1 MALPPGLNDLA
12 KLMLLASDASYFD
25 NAKGYF
31 APTQL
36 GALKDTNYGVEP
48 QYSIPPG
55 FLKELEFHSTPT
67 TGFGFVAYVKR
78 GATSAETEVIIALR
92 GTDGLNPTDWVS
104 NSQYWGWNQWNS
116 PAGRAQVF
124 AFLDSLKTN
133 PLDQDTAF
141 QGTIH
146 FTGQSL
152 GGGLAQYAA
161 YDYVLSHQELTGFS
175 KANITLTTFN
185 GFGAALGFKQNAGGY
200 NSDVLN
206 DIGSNAH
213 FYTEGDLVSR
223 LGWDSVSGFGHTG
236 GTAYFLS
243 VGSSRIDPDTGEPFL
258 LNAVDAHRIETGF
271 YPFLNPGVEFEVAV
285 ARPID
290 YLPVTNVTQ
299 IAALFG
305 RILNNQNV
313 SPIESIPR
321 LAAGLIAALSLGDST
336 ETNALVQAVLTNLHS
351 SDNMP
356 DKWYV
361 ALRSLDWGKIA
372 QNPAFQLLALP
383 GYGVILLGAILS
395 DALQFQVDRH
405 VQLFNSLRDWVS
417 PAISTPDLQVSSE
430 DRRVQMDMLFSL
442 IPGAA
447 IGSKFAPVLQPLG
460 VDVEAFAQRV
470 VSNGEN
476 WVSETFKY
484 LREQAQGTL
493 ADTSVGSFV
502 VKLASKFAEVA
513 LSSGM
518 AELTVQGYLDSVI
531 VPMIRDTA
539 NGTANAVSE
548 FVQDIPNTLF
558 NFGRTIS
565 NLADVQLIDQAYA
578 AELNDP
584 RLSSSI
590 RAAAEEAREIVQRAG
605 QTVVIAT
612 GMGVNP
618 FDTPGFVPGGA
629 SSATVEEKLGQ
640 VFRLSLPFA
649 AGTGGQQI
657 SLQLQGPQVNQLSV
671 LTENGVQAIGANGT
685 FELTVP
691 EGTDQVYF
699 TLNASDGVSSN
710 ATVTLSATL
719 VDTTTGV
726 ATHTPQV
733 ESVVSVNAFV
743 GNTDQYYQ
751 SYVEDWSSLTDPNVG
766 VPMGGGGFYHLT
778 LIGGAGPD
786 YTTTFN
792 GFGDDAIYGNGGN
805 DSLIGGMGHDRL
817 FGGDGDDYLVADQPD
832 DDPLPEFNPTGPTR
846 STQDGKDFVD
856 GGNGNDLLAGGGNAD
871 RLIGGAGDDFLWGDA
886 YTTGIV
892 EQHPDGSVTI
902 INLTGVLRPD
912 DDVLDGG
919 EGNDYLSGDGGADTL
934 DGGVGDDVLWGD
946 SEEGLTFLYA
956 MTPGDDF
963 LTGDAGNDQLAGGAG
978 DDVLLGG
985 SGKDLL
991 FGDDESVGVALQ
1003 GDDWLEGGE
1012 GDDQLS
1018 GRGGNDTLLGGNGI
1032 DVLFGGDGNDTLDG
1046 GEGADAGFGG
1056 AGDDEIVAGAG
1067 ADQFDGE
1074 DGDDFLIGDEGNDL
1088 LIGGAGIDR
1097 LDGGADND
1105 LLLGGADADT
1115 VFGGDGNDELQGES
1129 GNDFLSGDAGD
1140 DRLFGQESDDEL
1152 FGGDGN
1158 DGLRGDNGADQLDGG
1173 AGDDILVGD
1182 ADGQIGGTG
1191 GNDVLIGGAGND
1203 TLVGGGGQDTYVY
1216 GPGDGADT
1224 IADARGEGNRLVFGP
1239 GISLDGLTLG
1249 VASGA
1254 LVMHVGSSGQTL
1266 TIGGFDAANV
1276 DAGSGINTYQFA
1288 DGTVLTHEQLVARG
1302 FAFTGSLG
1310 GDVLTGATNGL
1321 NKLAGG
1327 AGDDTYIVNHV
1338 TDQVLEAS
1346 NEGIDAVHTS
1356 VDFTLS
1362 DFVENLF
1369 AAVPEGSSSAPV
1381 ALTGN
1386 NLSNMIQALP
1396 GLPTDNR
1403 LQGRGGNDQILAFEG
1418 NDILEGGAGEDMLD
1432 GGSGSDTYVFGM
1444 GDGVDV
1450 VIDQSTA
1457 GTDIDTI
1464 QFGPG
1469 VVPSDVRVRL
1479 LQGQEPNEFER
1490 AVELG
1495 SGVDKMILRN
1505 ASIEQMAFADG
1516 TIWDAAAIEARTEGL
1531 TLRASQTGSSLS
1543 GTVYRD
1549 TLIGEGG
1556 DDFLDGNENADRMV
1570 GGAGDDRY
1578 RVDHSGDVVVEADGE
1593 GADTVFSLVDYT
1605 LPDQV
1610 ENLILRGTGQPAADP
1625 VRGEGNADANQL
1637 LGNFVSNLLI
1647 GGAGADVL
1655 WGGFSIGSDY
1665 GPGDDDLSGG
1675 TGNDTYVVEGEF
1687 NGFDT
1692 IHDIA
1697 LPGEGNRLQF
1707 GNSIRPGDVV
1717 FAQEGSSL
1725 RITNAGGTDGVVLA
1739 DFDPSGMTG
1748 SLVAEVVAFGSG
1760 VEDVTGGYETRLL
1773 ALMNPSVWTDQA
1785 ETLTGTSNAEVMK
1798 GQGGDDV
1805 MEGGAGNDVLIGGTG
1820 NDTYVLN
1827 PGDGFDLIDDQS
1839 GSGDVNLV
1847 QFGAGITQDML
1858 HVWYSGTSS
1867 IGGLMVR
1874 VGMSGDGLHFLGVSA
1889 EDPAA
1894 PHAIDTFSFVDG
1906 THLSFAQLFDHEVLV
1921 QGTGRSDG
1929 ELFGTVADDR
1939 MVGLAG
1945 SESLSSGA
1953 GSDTLIGGP
1962 GNDVLDGGEGGDTYV
1977 FNPGDG
1983 IDEIRDDIGD
1993 PASPDVNRLRF
2004 GTGITASDLALF
2016 TNGDGITVNR
2026 VAVGTSGDEISLP
2039 NFADFIP
2046 ALTVAEFADGVTL
2059 DLYNLYAANLRTDNQ
2074 TIVGGE
2080 GELVLIGGTGNDTI
2094 LGGSSPS
2101 TLLGGMGDDVLV
2113 GADGTNLLMGGRGSD
2128 FIQGGAGH
2136 DTYLFNLGDGIDTI
2150 QDVEAVGAGNHIQF
2164 GAGILQ
2170 NNLIFTRD
2178 EATRTLTIQVGASG
2192 TDRLVL
2198 TNFDP
2203 TGANGSLVV
2212 ETLVFADGSTAS
2224 LAQLLGLGGPVA
2236 TNGDDTFTTGSGND
2250 VIDALGGNDTVDAGA
2265 GNDTLTG
2272 GSGNDTLSGGSGDDT
2287 YIFNAGDGTDTIND
2301 TSLPGEGNTVQFGR
2315 GIDPAGLN
2323 LDLGSL
2329 LIRVGTNGDALHL
2342 TTFDSSNALSP
2353 RTIENFRFADGTVLS
2368 YDQLIARGFDLT
2380 GTVGDDQITGT
2391 NVVDRISGLA
2401 GRDTIQAGAG
2411 NDLLNGGL
2419 GSDTYLFN
2427 LGDGIDTIQDV
2438 ATAGEGN
2445 RIQFGAGITQNNLTF
2460 TRDEA
2465 ARTLT
2470 IQVGSSGT
2478 DKLFLTNFD
2487 PTGAN
2492 GSLMVETLIFADGN
2506 MVNLADLFVNHA
2518 PRVTNPLADQIVPE
2532 DAPFSF
2538 VVPATTF
2545 ADQDAGDGLTLSA
2558 SLADGTVLPGWL
2570 SFGASTAMF
2579 SGTPDDAQVGSLDL
2593 RVTATDREDLN
2604 VSDVFRLTVA
2614 NVNEAPTVAVPLANQ
2629 TAVEDT
2635 AVTFA
2640 VPESTFTDVDLGDVL
2655 TYSATLAEGSP
2666 LPAWLNFNS
2675 TTQTFSGAPGTGD
2688 AGSLQIAMTATD
2700 SGNLSATDQFAFA
2713 ISGPLPQTLRGT
2725 SGNDVLIG
2733 GRGDD
2738 TLTGLAGN
2746 DTLIGGLGHDLFD
2759 GGTGTDT
2766 MQGGAGNDTYV
2777 VDAAGD
2783 VVTELANEGT
2793 DMVQSALLAYTLG
2806 ADIENLTLTG
2816 TGQSAGIGNA
2826 LSNVLTGNS
2835 GANLLDGK
2843 GGADAMAGG
2852 AGDDLYM
2859 VDHTGD
2865 TVIERANE
2873 GALDSVTSSVSYA
2886 LSENVENLVLTGTA
2900 AIVGTGN
2907 ELDNVLTGN
2916 SAANVLVGL
2925 GGNDT
2930 YVIGAGDTVVEAVN
2944 EGTDRVISGITHTL
2958 ATNVENLTLI
2968 GFSAINGTGNAL
2980 DNVLNGLLNLASNTL
2995 TGGAGN
3001 DTYILGSG
3009 DQVVEAA
3016 TEGIDTVQS
3025 SLTYTLGANVENLTL
3040 TGFSAVNGTGN
3051 SLNNTMTGNS
3061 ANNTLS
3067 GANGNDTLRGGLGND
3082 TVRGGSGN
3090 DAFLFGRGEG
3100 QDLIQDTSG
3109 TADKIL
3115 YDAGINPLD
3124 LVISRQ
3130 ANDLRLTIHGTTDR
3144 VTVQNWYS
3152 APTTAQIE
3160 TIQAGN
3166 GQTMLSAQVD
3176 QLIQAMAGFTQQTG
3190 LTWDQAID
3198 QRPQEVQAVLAAS
3211 WQ

>member
-1 MALPPGLNDLA
+1 MLSGSALA
-12 KLMLLASDASYFD
+12 ALL
-25 NAKGYF
+25 
-31 APTQL
+31 
-36 GALKDTNYGVEP
+36 DTTYGVAP
-48 QYSIPPG
+48 QYSIPSGYSAVSQGVDPN
-55 FLKELEFHSTPT
+55 
-67 TGFGFVAYVKR
+67 TGFGFIAYRKD
-78 GATSAETEVIIALR
+78 GATPAETEIIVALR
-92 GTDGLNPTDWVS
+92 GTDGPNPQDWVA
-104 NSQYWGWNQWNS
+104 NSQYLGWNQWNERGG
-116 PAGRAQVF
+116 GRDLVF
-124 AFLDSLKTN
+124 GFLDSLK
-133 PLDQDTAF
+133 PDAGTAF
-141 QGTIH
+141 HGKVH

-161 YDYVLSHQELTGFS
+161 YEYVRDRVGAAGFAGFS

-185 GFGAALGFKQNAGGY
+185 GFGGVLGLQQNVAGGY
-200 NSDVLN
+200 QSSVLAG
-206 DIGSNAH
+206 IGSNAH

-223 LGWDSVSGFGHTG
+223 LGSLGGVGHTG
-236 GTAYFLS
+236 VTTYILNAHATE
-243 VGSSRIDPDTGEPFL
+243 IDPDTGEPFL
-258 LNAVDAHRIETGF
+258 LNFVDAHRIETGF
-271 YPFLNPGVEFEVAV
+271 YPFLDPGVEFEAAV
-285 ARPID
+285 AQPID
-290 YLPVTNVTQ
+290 YLPMQNVQQ
-299 IAALFG
+299 IAALYG
-305 RILNNQNV
+305 RIGNDQDV
-313 SPIESIPR
+313 SPRESIPR
-321 LAAGLIAALSLGDST
+321 LAAGLIAGLSLGNPS
-336 ETNALVQAVLTNLHS
+336 ELNALVQAVLTNFHS
-351 SDNMP
+351 AGQMTDE
-356 DKWYV
+356 WYV
-361 ALRSLDWGKIA
+361 CLREHDWGAIA
-372 QNPAFQLLALP
+372 RNTAIAFPKQTAGAYAVSLLAA
-383 GYGVILLGAILS
+383 VMS
-395 DALQFQVDRH
+395 DALELADDQRGQMVSRL
-405 VQLFNSLRDWVS
+405 QDWVS
-417 PAISTPDLQVSSE
+417 NTVRVVDSRVSAE

-447 IGSKFAPVLQPLG
+447 IGSKLAPVLQPLA
-460 VDVEAFAQRV
+460 VDVEEFAQ
-470 VSNGEN
+470 SMIAGGTN
-476 WVSETFKY
+476 WVSDAFKF
-484 LREQAQGTL
+484 LREKAQGVL
-493 ADTSVGSFV
+493 ADTGIGGFI
-502 VKLASKFAEVA
+502 VKLAATFADVA
-513 LSSGM
+513 LDCGM
-518 AELTVQGYLDSVI
+518 TKTAVQGYLDSVI

-539 NGTANAVSE
+539 NGTANAVTE

-558 NFGRTIS
+558 NFGRTIG
-565 NLADVQLIDQAYA
+565 NLADIQLIDQAYA
-578 AELNDP
+578 VELNDP

-590 RAAAEEAREIVQRAG
+590 RAAAVEARQIIQRAG
-605 QTVVIAT
+605 QTVVIST

-618 FDTPGFVPGGA
+618 FKTPGFVPGGA
-629 SSATVEEKLGQ
+629 SSAMVEERLGQ
-640 VFRLSLPFA
+640 RFRLSLPFA
-649 AGTGGQQI
+649 AGVGGQRI

-671 LTENGVQAIGANGT
+671 LTDNGAQAIGPNGA

-691 EGTDQVYF
+691 EGSDQVYF
-699 TLNASDGVSSN
+699 TLNASNEVSSN
-710 ATVTLSATL
+710 ATVVLSATL
-719 VDTTTGV
+719 VNETGE
-726 ATHTPQV
+726 ATHAVQI
-733 ESVVSVNAFV
+733 ESTVTVRAFV
-743 GNTDQYYQ
+743 GNTEDGYEPW
-751 SYVEDWSSLTDPNVG
+751 VEDYSDVTDPSISLPLG
-766 VPMGGGGFYHLT
+766 VGGFYHQT
-778 LIGGAGPD
+778 LLGGAGPD
-786 YTTTFN
+786 SLNYWQ
-792 GFGDDAIYGNGGN
+792 GFGDDTLYGNGG
-805 DSLIGGMGHDRL
+805 DDWISGGYGHDRL
-817 FGGDGDDYLVADQPD
+817 YGGTGNDRLLADPYDYHPDPIPRPTPYSQP
-832 DDPLPEFNPTGPTR
+832 PTL
-846 STQDGKDFVD
+846 DGKDYAD
-856 GGNGNDLLAGGGNAD
+856 GGEGNDRIGGGGNDD
-871 RLIGGAGDDFLWGDA
+871 RLIGGAGDDEIWGDA
-886 YTTGIV
+886 LTRGTEI
-892 EQHPDGSVTI
+892 QNSDGSQTFVS
-902 INLTGVLRPD
+902 LTGVLAPG
-912 DDVLDGG
+912 DDVLEGG
-919 EGNDYLSGDGGADTL
+919 DGNDFLSGDGRDDTL
-934 DGGVGDDVLWGD
+934 DGGAGDDVLWGD
-946 SEEGLTFLYA
+946 SEVGLTLLYPMA
-956 MTPGDDF
+956 PGNDF
-963 LTGDAGNDQLAGGAG
+963 LAGGAGNDQLAGGAG

-985 SGKDLL
+985 SGNDLL
-991 FGDDESVGVALQ
+991 FGDDDGVGASLQ
-1003 GDDWLEGGE
+1003 GDDWLEGGD
-1012 GDDQLS
+1012 GDDRLS
-1018 GRGGNDTLLGGNGI
+1018 GRGGNDTLLGSNGM
-1032 DVLFGGDGNDTLDG
+1032 DLLFGGDGNDTLDG

-1067 ADQFDGE
+1067 GDQFDGE
-1074 DGDDFLIGDEGNDL
+1074 DGDDFLIGDAGNDL
-1088 LIGGAGIDR
+1088 LIGGAGMDR
-1097 LDGGADND
+1097 LDGGADDD

-1115 VFGGDGNDELQGES
+1115 VVGGDGNDELQGES
-1129 GNDFLSGDAGD
+1129 GNDFLSGDADD
-1140 DRLFGQESDDEL
+1140 DRLFGQEGDDEL
-1152 FGGDGN
+1152 IGGDGN
-1158 DGLRGDNGADQLDGG
+1158 DGLRGDDGDDQLDGG

-1182 ADGQIGGTG
+1182 ADGQIGGAG
-1191 GNDVLIGGAGND
+1191 GNDVLVGGAGND
-1203 TLVGGGGQDTYVY
+1203 TLVGGGGQDTYHFDA
-1216 GPGDGADT
+1216 GDGLDT
-1224 IADARGEGNRLVFGP
+1224 IADARGEGNRIVFGA
-1239 GISLDGLTLG
+1239 GIGEEDLSLSVTAG
-1249 VASGA
+1249 S
-1254 LVMHVGSSGQTL
+1254 LVVRLGSSAQTV

-1276 DAGSGINTYQFA
+1276 EVASGVDTYHFA
-1288 DGTVLTHEQLVARG
+1288 DGTVLSHEQLVARG
-1302 FAFTGSLG
+1302 FTFTGSVG
-1310 GDVLTGATNGL
+1310 NDMLTGATNGF
-1321 NKLAGG
+1321 NRLAGG
-1327 AGDDTYIVNHV
+1327 LGHDTYMVNHV
-1338 TDQVLEAS
+1338 TDQVFEAS
-1346 NEGIDAVHTS
+1346 SEGIDAVYTS
-1356 VDFTLS
+1356 VDFTLP

-1396 GLPTDNR
+1396 GMPTDNR
-1403 LQGRGGNDQILAFEG
+1403 LQGRGGNDQISAFEG
-1418 NDILEGGAGEDMLD
+1418 NDILEGGAGDDTLD

-1450 VIDQSTA
+1450 IIDQSTA
-1457 GTDIDTI
+1457 DTDIDTI

-1469 VVPSDVRVRL
+1469 VAPSDVRVRL

-1495 SGVDKMILRN
+1495 LGVDRMILRH
-1505 ASIEQMAFADG
+1505 ALIEQMVFADG
-1516 TIWDAAAIEARTEGL
+1516 TIWDAATIEARTEGL
-1531 TLRASQTGSSLS
+1531 TLTAAPTGASLS

-1549 TLIGEGG
+1549 TLIGQGG

-1593 GADTVFSLVDYT
+1593 GADTVFSLVDYM

-1610 ENLILRGTGQPAADP
+1610 ENLLLRSTGLSTTDP
-1625 VRGEGNADANQL
+1625 VRGEGNASANLL

-1707 GNSIRPGDVV
+1707 GTSVRPADVV
-1717 FAQEGSSL
+1717 FVQEGSSL
-1725 RITNAGGTDGVVLA
+1725 RITNAGGMDGAVLA

-1748 SLVAEVVAFGSG
+1748 SLVTEVVAFSSG

-1805 MEGGAGNDVLIGGTG
+1805 MAGGAGNDVLIGGAG
-1820 NDTYVLN
+1820 NDTYIFNL
-1827 PGDGFDLIDDQS
+1827 GDGFDLIDDQS
-1839 GSGDVNLV
+1839 GTGDVNLV

-1874 VGMSGDGLHFLGVSA
+1874 AGLSGDGLHFLGVSA

-1894 PHAIDTFSFVDG
+1894 PHAIDTFSFADG
-1906 THLSFAQLFDHEVLV
+1906 THLSFAQLFDREVLV
-1921 QGTGRSDG
+1921 QGTGQSDG

-1962 GNDVLDGGEGGDTYV
+1962 GNDLLDGGEGGDTYL

-1983 IDEIRDDIGD
+1983 VDEIRDDIGD
-1993 PASPDVNRLRF
+1993 PASHDVNRLRF

-2026 VAVGTSGDEISLP
+2026 IVVGTSGDEIALP

-2074 TIVGGE
+2074 TIVGVE

-2094 LGGSSPS
+2094 LGGSGPS

-2113 GADGTNLLMGGRGSD
+2113 GADGTNLLMGGRGND

-2136 DTYLFNLGDGIDTI
+2136 DTYLVNLGDGIDTI
-2150 QDVEAVGAGNHIQF
+2150 QDVAAVGEGNRIQF
-2164 GAGILQ
+2164 GVGIARTDLTLTHDQ
-2170 NNLIFTRD
+2170 V
-2178 EATRTLTIQVGASG
+2178 ARTLTIQVGSSG
-2192 TDRLVL
+2192 TDQLGL

-2203 TGANGSLVV
+2203 TGSNGSLVV
-2212 ETLVFADGSTAS
+2212 ETLAFADGSTAS

-2272 GSGNDTLSGGSGDDT
+2272 GSGNDTLTGGFGDDT

-2301 TSLPGEGNTVQFGR
+2301 TSLPGEGNTVQFGQ

-2329 LIRVGTNGDALHL
+2329 LIRVGMNGDALHL
-2342 TTFDSSNALSP
+2342 TTFDSSNALGP
-2353 RTIENFRFADGTVLS
+2353 RTIEKFRFTDGTVLS
-2368 YDQLIARGFDLT
+2368 YDQLVARGFDLT

-2438 ATAGEGN
+2438 AAVGEGN
-2445 RIQFGAGITQNNLTF
+2445 RIQFGAGITQNNLIF
-2460 TRDEA
+2460 TRDGA

-2478 DKLFLTNFD
+2478 DNLFLTSFD
-2487 PTGAN
+2487 PAGAN
-2492 GSLMVETLIFADGN
+2492 GSLVVETLAFSDGN

-2518 PRVTNPLADQIVPE
+2518 PTVTNPLADQTVPE

-2538 VVPATTF
+2538 VGPATTF
-2545 ADQDAGDGLTLSA
+2545 ADQDAGDVLTFSA
-2558 SLADGTVLPGWL
+2558 SLADGTALPGWL
-2570 SFGASTAMF
+2570 SFDASSAMF
-2579 SGTPDDAQVGSLDL
+2579 SGMPDDAQVGSLDL
-2593 RVTATDREDLN
+2593 RVTATDRENLN

-2614 NVNEAPTVAVPLANQ
+2614 NVNEAPTVAVPLADQ

-2635 AVTFA
+2635 AFTFA

-2655 TYSATLAEGSP
+2655 TYSATLADGSP

-2675 TTQTFSGAPGTGD
+2675 TTQTFSGMPGAGD

-2713 ISGPLPQTLRGT
+2713 ISGPLPQALSGT

-2746 DTLIGGLGHDLFD
+2746 DTLIGGLGHDLLD

-2816 TGQSAGIGNA
+2816 TGQSAGIGNS
-2826 LSNVLTGNS
+2826 LSNMMIGTS

-2843 GGADAMAGG
+2843 GGPDTMAGG

-2859 VDHTGD
+2859 VDHPGD

-2900 AIVGTGN
+2900 AIAGTGN

-2916 SAANVLVGL
+2916 SAANVLAGL

-2930 YVIGAGDTVVEAVN
+2930 YVIGAGDTVVEAAN
-2944 EGTDRVISGITHTL
+2944 GGTDTVASGITHTL

-2968 GFSAINGTGNAL
+2968 GFSAINGTGNAM
-2980 DNVLNGLLNLASNTL
+2980 DNVLNGLLNLAGNTL

-3016 TEGIDTVQS
+3016 NGGTDTVQS
-3025 SLTYTLGANVENLTL
+3025 GLTYTLGANVENLTL

-3082 TVRGGSGN
+3082 TVNGGSG
-3090 DAFLFGRGEG
+3090 DDTFLFGRGDG
-3100 QDLIQDTSG
+3100 QDLVQDNSG
-3109 TADKIL
+3109 SADKIL
-3115 YDAGINPLD
+3115 LNRGINPLD
-3124 LVISRQ
+3124 LLISRQ
-3130 ANDLRLTIHGTTDR
+3130 ANNLRLTIHGSSDQI
-3144 VTVQNWYS
+3144 TVQNWYTS
-3152 APTTAQIE
+3152 SVNRTE
-3160 TIQAGN
+3160 MIQAGN
-3166 GQTMLSAQVD
+3166 GETMLSAQVD

-3198 QRPQEVQAVLAAS
+3198 QRPQDVQTVLAAS
-3211 WQ
+3211 WH

>member
-1 MALPPGLNDLA
+1 MALPIGLNDLA
-12 KLMLLASDASYFD
+12 KLTLLASDASYFKTD
-25 NAKGYF
+25 LVGSWLA
-31 APTQL
+31 
-36 GALKDTNYGVEP
+36 ALLDTSYG
-48 QYSIPPG
+48 IPP
-55 FLKELEFHSTPT
+55 KYSVPPEYKAIDQWVDST
-67 TGFGFVAYVKR
+67 TGFGGIIYKKD
-78 GATSAETEVIIALR
+78 GATPAETEIIVALR
-92 GTDGLNPTDWVS
+92 GTDGPNPQDWVA
-104 NSQYWGWNQWNS
+104 NSQYLGWNQWQGN
-116 PAGRAQVF
+116 RDRVF
-124 AFLDSLKTN
+124 SVIDSLRSDASV
-133 PLDQDTAF
+133 PGTAF
-141 QGTIH
+141 EGTIH

-161 YDYVLSHQELTGFS
+161 YEYVQSHQNLTGFS

-185 GFGAALGFKQNAGGY
+185 GFGGALALDQNLPGEY
-200 NSDVLN
+200 DQDVLGGSGLN
-206 DIGSNAH
+206 AIGSNAH

-223 LGWDSVSGFGHTG
+223 LGSLGGAGHTG
-236 GTAYFLS
+236 GTTYFLNAHATEM
-243 VGSSRIDPDTGEPFL
+243 DPDTGEPFL
-258 LNAVDAHRIETGF
+258 LNFVDAHRIETGF
-271 YPFLNPGVEFEVAV
+271 YPFLTPGVEFEAAV

-290 YLPVTNVTQ
+290 YLPMQNVQQ
-299 IAALFG
+299 IAALYG
-305 RILNNQNV
+305 RIANDQDV
-313 SPIESIPR
+313 SPVESIPR
-321 LAAGLIAALSLGDST
+321 LAAGLIAGLSLGDPA
-336 ETNALVQAVLTNLHS
+336 ETNALAQAVLTNLYS
-351 SDNMP
+351 AGNMTN
-356 DKWYV
+356 KRYV

-383 GYGVILLGAILS
+383 GYGVTLLGAILS

-447 IGSKFAPVLQPLG
+447 IGSKFAPVLQPLA
-460 VDVEAFAQRV
+460 VDVEAFAQRI
-470 VSNGEN
+470 VSSGEN

-502 VKLASKFAEVA
+502 VKLASTFADAA

-565 NLADVQLIDQAYA
+565 NLADIQLIDQAYA

-590 RAAAEEAREIVQRAG
+590 RAAAEEARDIVQRAG
-605 QTVVIAT
+605 QTVVIST
-612 GMGVNP
+612 GMGMNP
-618 FDTPGFVPGGA
+618 FKTPGFVPGGA
-629 SSATVEEKLGQ
+629 SSATVEERLGQ
-640 VFRLSLPFA
+640 AFRLSLPFA
-649 AGTGGQQI
+649 AGAGGQRI
-657 SLQLQGPQVNQLSV
+657 SLQLQGPQANQLSV
-671 LTENGVQAIGANGT
+671 LTDSGVQVIGANGT

-691 EGTDQVYF
+691 EGADQVHF
-699 TLNASDGVSSN
+699 TLNASNGVSSN

-719 VDTTTGV
+719 VDTVTGV
-726 ATHTPQV
+726 ATHTMQV
-733 ESVVSVNAFV
+733 ESVVGVNAFV
-743 GNTDQYYQ
+743 GNTEDGYETW
-751 SYVEDWSSLTDPNVG
+751 VEDYSDVTDPSISLPLG
-766 VPMGGGGFYHLT
+766 VGGFYHQT
-778 LIGGAGPD
+778 LLGGAGPD
-786 YTTTFN
+786 SLNTWQ
-792 GFGDDAIYGNGGN
+792 GFGDDTLYGNGG
-805 DSLIGGMGHDRL
+805 DDWISGGYGHDRL
-817 FGGDGDDYLVADQPD
+817 YGGTGNDRLLADPYDYHADPIPRPTLYSQP
-832 DDPLPEFNPTGPTR
+832 PTL
-846 STQDGKDFVD
+846 DGKDYAD
-856 GGNGNDLLAGGGNAD
+856 GGEGNDRIGGGGNDD
-871 RLIGGAGDDFLWGDA
+871 RLIGGAGDDEIWGDA
-886 YTTGIV
+886 LTRGTEI
-892 EQHPDGSVTI
+892 QNPDGSQTFVS
-902 INLTGVLRPD
+902 LTGVLAPG
-912 DDVLDGG
+912 DDVLEGG
-919 EGNDYLSGDGGADTL
+919 DGNDYLSGDGGDDTL
-934 DGGVGDDVLWGD
+934 DGGAGDDVLWGD
-946 SEEGLTFLYA
+946 SEVGLTFLYSMA
-956 MTPGDDF
+956 PGNDF
-963 LTGDAGNDQLAGGAG
+963 LAGGAGNDQLAGGAG

-985 SGKDLL
+985 SGNDLL
-991 FGDDESVGVALQ
+991 FGDDDGVDVSLQ

-1018 GRGGNDTLLGGNGI
+1018 GRRGNDTLLGGNGV
-1032 DVLFGGDGNDTLDG
+1032 DVLFGGDGNDTLGGGDG
-1046 GEGADAGFGG
+1046 DDGGFGG
-1056 AGDDEIVAGAG
+1056 IGDDEIVAGAG

-1088 LIGGAGIDR
+1088 LIGGAGIDS
-1097 LDGGADND
+1097 LDGGADDD

-1115 VFGGDGNDELQGES
+1115 VVGGDGNDELQGES

-1140 DRLFGQESDDEL
+1140 DRLFGQEGDDEL
-1152 FGGDGN
+1152 FGGDGS

-1191 GNDVLIGGAGND
+1191 GIDVLIGGAGND
-1203 TLVGGGGQDTYVY
+1203 TLVGGGGQDIYVY

-1239 GISLDGLTLG
+1239 GISSDGLTLG
-1249 VASGA
+1249 GASGS
-1254 LVMHVGSSGQTL
+1254 LVVHVGSSGQTL
-1266 TIGGFDAANV
+1266 TIGEFDAANV
-1276 DAGSGINTYQFA
+1276 DAGSGIDTYQFA

-1346 NEGIDAVHTS
+1346 SEGIDAVHTS

-1495 SGVDKMILRN
+1495 PGVDKMILRN

-1556 DDFLDGNENADRMV
+1556 DDFLDGNENADLMV

-1578 RVDHSGDVVVEADGE
+1578 RVDHSDDVVVEADGE

-1610 ENLILRGTGQPAADP
+1610 ENLILRGTGQPVADP

-1665 GPGDDDLSGG
+1665 GSGDDDLSGG

-1717 FAQEGSSL
+1717 FAQEGASL
-1725 RITNAGGTDGVVLA
+1725 RITNAEGTDGAVLA

-1748 SLVAEVVAFGSG
+1748 SLVTEVVAFSSD
-1760 VEDVTGGYETRLL
+1760 VEDVTGGYETCLL

-1798 GQGGDDV
+1798 GQGGDDL
-1805 MEGGAGNDVLIGGTG
+1805 MAGGAGNDVLIGGIG

-1858 HVWYSGTSS
+1858 HVSYSGTFS

-1889 EDPAA
+1889 EDSAA

-1906 THLSFAQLFDHEVLV
+1906 THLSFAQLFDREVLV

-1929 ELFGTVADDR
+1929 ELFGTVANDR

-1993 PASPDVNRLRF
+1993 RFSSDLNRLRF
-2004 GTGITASDLALF
+2004 GVGITASDLALF

-2026 VAVGTSGDEISLP
+2026 IAVGTSGDEISLP
-2039 NFADFIP
+2039 NVADSLP
-2046 ALTVAEFADGVTL
+2046 ALTVAEFADGVSL
-2059 DLYNLYAANLRTDNQ
+2059 DLYDLYAANLRTDNQ
-2074 TIVGGE
+2074 TIAGE
-2080 GELVLIGGTGNDTI
+2080 NGASVLIGGMGNDTI
-2094 LGGSSPS
+2094 LGGSSLS

-2128 FIQGGAGH
+2128 FIQGGAGY

-2150 QDVEAVGAGNHIQF
+2150 QDVVAISEGNRIQF
-2164 GAGILQ
+2164 GVGIARTDLTLTQ
-2170 NNLIFTRD
+2170 D
-2178 EATRTLTIQVGASG
+2178 QAARTLTIQAGASG

-2203 TGANGSLVV
+2203 TGSNGSLVV
-2212 ETLVFADGSTAS
+2212 ETLAFADGSTAS
-2224 LAQLLGLGGPVA
+2224 LAQLLGLDGPVV
-2236 TNGDDTFTTGSGND
+2236 TGGDDSLVAGSGND
-2250 VIDALGGNDTVDAGA
+2250 VIDALGGNDTIDAGA
-2265 GNDTLTG
+2265 GNDMLIG
-2272 GSGNDTLSGGSGDDT
+2272 GSGNDTLTGGSGDDT

-2301 TSLPGEGNTVQFGR
+2301 TSLPGEGNTVQFGQS
-2315 GIDPAGLN
+2315 IDPADLN

-2329 LIRVGTNGDALHL
+2329 LIRVGTNGDGLHL
-2342 TTFDSSNALSP
+2342 TTFDSSNVLGP
-2353 RTIENFRFADGTVLS
+2353 RTIENFRFADGTALS
-2368 YDQLIARGFDLT
+2368 YDQLVARGFDLT

-2411 NDLLNGGL
+2411 NDLLNGDV
-2419 GSDTYLFN
+2419 GSDTYLFS

-2438 ATAGEGN
+2438 AAAGEGN
-2445 RIQFGAGITQNNLTF
+2445 RIQFGAGITQNNLIF
-2460 TRDEA
+2460 TRDEVA
-2465 ARTLT
+2465 WTLT
-2470 IQVGSSGT
+2470 IQVENSGT
-2478 DKLFLTNFD
+2478 DKLFLTSFD

-2492 GSLMVETLIFADGN
+2492 GSLVVETLTFADGS
-2506 MVNLADLFVNHA
+2506 MVNLANLFVNHV
-2518 PRVTNPLADQIVPE
+2518 PTVTNPLADQTVPE
-2532 DAPFSF
+2532 DALFSF

-2545 ADQDAGDGLTLSA
+2545 SDQDAGDVLTFSAGLT
-2558 SLADGTVLPGWL
+2558 DGTALPGWL
-2570 SFGASTAMF
+2570 SFDASSAMF

-2593 RVTATDREDLN
+2593 RVTATDRENLS
-2604 VSDVFRLTVA
+2604 VSVVFSLTVA

-2635 AVTFA
+2635 AFTFA
-2640 VPESTFTDVDLGDVL
+2640 VPESTFTDVDLGDAL
-2655 TYSATLAEGSP
+2655 TYSATLADGSP

-2675 TTQTFSGAPGTGD
+2675 TTQTFSGMPGAGD
-2688 AGSLQIAMTATD
+2688 AGSLQIALTATD

-2713 ISGPLPQTLRGT
+2713 ISGPLPQTLSGT

-2738 TLTGLAGN
+2738 ALTGLAGN
-2746 DTLIGGLGHDLFD
+2746 DTLIGGLGHDLLD

-2777 VDAAGD
+2777 VDAVGD

-2806 ADIENLTLTG
+2806 LDIENLTLTG

-2826 LSNVLTGNS
+2826 LSNMLIGNS

-2843 GGADAMAGG
+2843 GGADTMAGG

-2859 VDHTGD
+2859 VNHTGD
-2865 TVIERANE
+2865 TVIERFNE

-2900 AIVGTGN
+2900 AIAGTGN

-2916 SAANVLVGL
+2916 SAANVLAGL
-2925 GGNDT
+2925 GGNDA
-2930 YVIGAGDTVVEAVN
+2930 YVIGAGDTVVEAAN
-2944 EGTDRVISGITHTL
+2944 GGTDTVVSGITHTL

-2968 GFSAINGTGNAL
+2968 GFSASNGTGNAL
-2980 DNVLNGLLNLASNTL
+2980 DNVLNGLLSLAGNTL
-2995 TGGAGN
+2995 TGGSGN
-3001 DTYILGSG
+3001 DTYILGNG

-3016 TEGIDTVQS
+3016 NGGTDTVQS
-3025 SLTYTLGANVENLTL
+3025 GLIYTLGANVENLTL

-3082 TVRGGSGN
+3082 TVNGGSGN
-3090 DAFLFGRGEG
+3090 DTFLFGRGEG
-3100 QDLIQDTSG
+3100 QDLIQDNSG

-3144 VTVQNWYS
+3144 VTIQNWFS
-3152 APTTAQIE
+3152 APAAAQVE

-3176 QLIQAMAGFTQQTG
+3176 QLIQAMASFSQQTG

-3198 QRPQEVQAVLAAS
+3198 QRPQDVQTVLAAS
-3211 WQ
+3211 WH